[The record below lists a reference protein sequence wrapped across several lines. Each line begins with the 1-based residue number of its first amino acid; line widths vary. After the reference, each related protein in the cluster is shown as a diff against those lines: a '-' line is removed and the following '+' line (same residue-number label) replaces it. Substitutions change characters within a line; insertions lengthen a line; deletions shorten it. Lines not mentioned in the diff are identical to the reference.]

1 MKRQKGHALLE
12 LALSAAVMVSCLTG
26 TFRFGY
32 TFYIYNELVTAVGNA
47 ARYAAVRSYRAATP
61 EDVERGK
68 AAIRNMAVYGNPSPA
83 PGAVPAV
90 PNLTPEQVRV
100 SYVQGEHV
108 QGEQGGPPAAVDVS
122 IVNYNAG
129 NTLGAFTLDKRPSV
143 EFPFVGRYAPQE
155 REP

>member
-1 MKRQKGHALLE
+1 MRRQKGHALLE
-12 LALSAAVMVSCLTG
+12 LALSAAVMVTCLTG

-47 ARYAAVRSYRAATP
+47 GRYAAVRSYREASP

-68 AAIRNMAVYGNPSPA
+68 AAIRNMAVYGNPSPE
-83 PGAVPAV
+83 PGAVPVV
-90 PNLTPEQVRV
+90 PNLTPEQVQV
-100 SYVQGEHV
+100 SYVAGAAGE
-108 QGEQGGPPAAVDVS
+108 PPTAVDVF
-122 IVNYNAG
+122 IVNYTAG
-129 NTLGAFTLDKRPSV
+129 SFTLDKRPSV

>member
-1 MKRQKGHALLE
+1 MRRQKGHALLE

-32 TFYIYNELVTAVGNA
+32 TFYVYNELVTAVGNA
-47 ARYAAVRSYRAATP
+47 GRYAALRSYRAASP
-61 EDVERGK
+61 EDIERGK

-83 PGAVPAV
+83 PGAAPVV
-90 PNLTPEQVRV
+90 PNLTPQQVQV
-100 SYVQGEHV
+100 TFVEGEP
-108 QGEQGGPPAAVDVS
+108 GGPPTAVDVS

-129 NTLGAFTLDKRPSV
+129 TTLGAFTLDKRPSV

>member
-1 MKRQKGHALLE
+1 MKLRKQQGHALLE

-47 ARYAAVRSYRAATP
+47 GRYAAIRSYRAATP
-61 EDVERGK
+61 EDIERGK
-68 AAIRNMAVYGNPSPA
+68 AAIRNMAVYGNPSP
-83 PGAVPAV
+83 PSGAVPVV
-90 PNLTPEQVRV
+90 PNLTTEQVQV
-100 SYVQGEHV
+100 SWVAGEPA
-108 QGEQGGPPAAVDVS
+108 GPPAAVDVS
-122 IVNYNAG
+122 IVNYAAG
-129 NTLGAFTLDKRPSV
+129 GFTLDKRPSV